1 MDTQPYIDIYSY
13 IVHMQPCQRL
23 QNIVPEK
30 RGLDSNGTRQLRC
43 VAPRRRTPRLC
54 TSDND
59 SKKSTIH
66 LAE

>member
-1 MDTQPYIDIYSY
+1 
-13 IVHMQPCQRL
+13 MQPCQRL
-23 QNIVPEK
+23 QKILTGK
-30 RGLDSNGTRQLRC
+30 KGLDPNGTRQLWC

-66 LAE
+66 LVK